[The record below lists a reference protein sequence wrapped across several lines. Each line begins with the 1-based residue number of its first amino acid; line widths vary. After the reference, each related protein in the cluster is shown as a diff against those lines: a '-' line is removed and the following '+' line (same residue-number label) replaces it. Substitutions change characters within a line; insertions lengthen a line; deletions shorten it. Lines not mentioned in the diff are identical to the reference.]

1 MVTMRFFEIS
11 SIFFAIVYLGEATV
25 YADDNL
31 EDIEVDANGYM
42 MFCPCMGK
50 AILLCVFHSN
60 CNCFILQCNT
70 GSV

>member
-50 AILLCVFHSN
+50 AILFCTFHSN
-60 CNCFILQCNT
+60 CNFIVQCNKV
-70 GSV
+70 SV

>member
-31 EDIEVDANGYM
+31 EDIEVDPNGYM

-50 AILLCVFHSN
+50 AILFCIFVYT
-60 CNCFILQCNT
+60 CNFIVQCNK
-70 GSV
+70 VNV